1 MTLETVAAELYTT
14 PITEFV
20 RARAAAST
28 EAKDAGEKEL
38 AREIG
43 KLPKPS
49 MAAWLINL
57 LVAKQR
63 NELEEIV
70 ALGEQLRAAEKNL
83 DPKELRTLGRQR
95 QQLIASVARLGAELG
110 TKAGSKASAAAVH
123 ELEQTL
129 QAALADASAAEAV
142 QTGVLVRGLTSN
154 GVEPVDLSDAIA
166 VDSPSAPR
174 ASKRNAKPR
183 LRAVDTT
190 AAERDIDE
198 ARRRLKDAED
208 RADDAID
215 AVETLRRKLKDVGPE
230 VDRLTEERRTLKA
243 RLAEVEEELAAR
255 SAENDELS
263 RNLSDAR
270 HESDVAERAVSRA
283 RERVDQLIER
293 R

>member
-14 PITEFV
+14 PISEFV
-20 RARAAAST
+20 RARTAAQS
-28 EAKDAGEKEL
+28 EAKDAGDKDL
-38 AREIG
+38 ARDIG

-49 MAAWLINL
+49 MAAWMVNL
-57 LVAKQR
+57 LAAER
-63 NELEEIV
+63 RDELEDILAV
-70 ALGEQLRAAEKNL
+70 GEELRAAEKNR
-83 DPKELRTLGRQR
+83 DPQELRTLGRKR
-95 QQLIASVARLGAELG
+95 QQLIASVARLGTELG
-110 TKAGSKASAAAVH
+110 AKAGSKASAAAVR

-129 QAALADASAAEAV
+129 QAALADASAADAV
-142 QTGVLVRGLTSN
+142 LTGVLVRGLTSN
-154 GVEPVDLSDAIA
+154 GVEPVDLTDAIA
-166 VDSPSAPR
+166 VDFPSAPR
-174 ASKRNAKPR
+174 ASQRNAKPR

-215 AVETLRRKLKDVGPE
+215 AVETLRKQLKAVGPE

-243 RLAEVEEELAAR
+243 RLADVEEELAAR

-263 RNLSDAR
+263 KNLADAR

-283 RERVDQLIER
+283 KERVDHLT
-293 R
+293 